1 MRRLPAYALGLGIAA
16 SAFARPAF
24 ADADAQRGRA
34 EMAIRAVEADATK
47 GPDPSR
53 FRYVPPTPAQRVAA
67 GELLLRTGDFDRAVD
82 TLSKVL
88 ELFRRGEVP
97 ESAYADASF
106 LIGEAYFQSNQYLS
120 ARRHYRDIFDHATQS
135 AFTAYAGRA
144 ISRLVDIA
152 LRTSDL
158 DSLDYVFA
166 RLSSLPVTD
175 PSGSLAYARAKAL
188 YARHSLTDARN
199 AVNAVPPGAEYAL
212 QGQYLLGVILTKEA
226 TTAAQPAASG
236 ASATAATSGTAATPA
251 AALPK
256 FGPAIDQFR
265 RVARMPATT
274 PAQRHVVDLAWMAV
288 GRLCYEAEAYPEA
301 AEAYSHVSRQSA
313 EFSMMLH
320 ELAWVYVR
328 VGDFQRAQRALE
340 VLSIADPNNLDIA
353 DGSLLRA
360 DLLLR
365 SGEFDK
371 ALTLYR
377 SVRGRFDPIR
387 DQVDRFIA
395 TTSDP
400 ASYYDRLTADPDI
413 QTDDKLPPLAL
424 AWAREQAEDENVFV
438 VIDDMNRSRDLVRQS
453 RRLATRLNG
462 VLAVP
467 TRAKAFPEI
476 RAALEHA
483 MSLSNKLAK
492 ARVGLGQGFDDVAG
506 DANGEL
512 ASVRQERRI
521 LQKKLLGLPV
531 TSADFAQRDDAGARQ
546 WNKVSQS
553 LQQLTVEADK
563 LRAIVNALNRVLRE
577 GQGLGVNQNAA
588 TRDRFKL
595 EVEANERDLAGYEQ
609 RIEQYREAIETGRVQ
624 SGFGDQRYIDDDQSR
639 HRYRD
644 LLTREATLAAAGQ
657 DSAGDAAAYA
667 RSIQPILARADAIDL
682 RLEGTRA
689 ELERNATSQAD
700 ALRAKIQEELAS
712 IEVKAAALDQID
724 QEARIVVGQVA
735 MKAFAAVH
743 ERLKG
748 IVLRADV
755 GVAQEAWEEREEQA
769 RRVRSLQR
777 ERAREE
783 QMLNDELREV
793 LEDAEEDQ

>member
-1 MRRLPAYALGLGIAA
+1 MRRLPASALALGIAA
-16 SAFARPAF
+16 SAFSRPVF
-24 ADADAQRGRA
+24 ADATAQRGRA

-53 FRYVPPTPAQRVAA
+53 YRYVPPTPAQRVAA
-67 GELLLRTGDFDRAVD
+67 GELLLRTGDYDRAVE

-88 ELFRRGEVP
+88 ELARRGEVP
-97 ESAYADASF
+97 ESANADATY
-106 LIGEAYFQSNQYLS
+106 LIAEAYFQSNQYLS
-120 ARRHYRDIFDHATQS
+120 ARRHDREILDKGAQS
-135 AFTAYAGRA
+135 SASAYVGRA
-144 ISRLVDIA
+144 ISRLVDVA
-152 LRTSDL
+152 LRTNDL

-175 PSGSLAYARAKAL
+175 ASGSLAYARAKAL
-188 YARHSLTDARN
+188 FARHSFTDARN
-199 AVNAVPPGAEYAL
+199 AVAAVPSGSEYAL

-226 TTAAQPAASG
+226 TTTAQAASG
-236 ASATAATSGTAATPA
+236 APAASSQAGGTAAAAPA
-251 AALPK
+251 VAPK

-265 RVARMPATT
+265 KVARMPATT
-274 PAQRHVVDLAWMAV
+274 PSQRHVVDLAWMAV

-301 AEAYSHVSRQSA
+301 AEAYSHVSRQSP
-313 EFSMMLH
+313 EFSTMMH
-320 ELAWVYVR
+320 ELSWVYVR
-328 VGDFQRAQRALE
+328 VGDYQRAQRALE
-340 VLSIADPNNLDIA
+340 VLSIADPNNLEIA

-387 DQVDRFIA
+387 EQVDRFIA

-413 QTDDKLPPLAL
+413 QTDDKVPPLAL
-424 AWAREQAEDENVFV
+424 AWAREQAEDENVFS
-438 VIDDMNRSRDLVRQS
+438 VIDDVNRSRDLVRQS

-483 MSLSNKLAK
+483 MSLSNKIAK

-506 DANGEL
+506 EGRGEL
-512 ASVRQERRI
+512 ASVRQERRA
-521 LQKKLLGLPV
+521 LQKRLLSLPV
-531 TSADFAQRDDAGARQ
+531 TSAEFSQRDDVGVRQ
-546 WNKVSQS
+546 WNEVSQS

-563 LRAIVNALNRVLRE
+563 LRAMVNALKRVLKE
-577 GQGLGVNQNAA
+577 GESAGVTQNAA
-588 TRDRFKL
+588 TRERFAL
-595 EVEANERDLAGYEQ
+595 EVEANERDLDGYEQ
-609 RIEQYREAIETGRVQ
+609 RIEQYREAIENGRVQ
-624 SGFGDQRYIDDDQSR
+624 SGFGDQRYVDDDQAR
-639 HRYRD
+639 RRYRD
-644 LLTREATLAAAGQ
+644 LLTREAALAAAGQ
-657 DSAGDAAAYA
+657 DSGDAAEYG
-667 RSIQPILARADAIDL
+667 RSIQPILARADAVDL
-682 RLEGTRA
+682 RLDGMRA
-689 ELERNATSQAD
+689 ELERNAVSQAEV
-700 ALRAKIQEELAS
+700 LRAKIGDEIATIETRSAS
-712 IEVKAAALDQID
+712 LDQVD
-724 QEARIVVGQVA
+724 QEARVVVGEVA

-755 GVAQEAWEEREEQA
+755 GIVQEAWEEREEEA

-793 LEDAEEDQ
+793 LEDAEEEQ

>member
-16 SAFARPAF
+16 SAYACPVF
-24 ADADAQRGRA
+24 ADAAAQRGHA
-34 EMAIRAVEADATK
+34 EMAIRAVEVDATK

-67 GELLLRTGDFDRAVD
+67 GELLLRTGDFDRAVE

-120 ARRHYRDIFDHATQS
+120 ARRHYRDIFDHATQP
-135 AFTAYAGRA
+135 AFTVYAGRS

-166 RLSSLPVTD
+166 RLASLPVTD
-175 PSGSLAYARAKAL
+175 PSGSLAYARSKAL
-188 YARHSLTDARN
+188 YARHSLSDAKN
-199 AVNAVPPGAEYAL
+199 AVNAVPAGAEYAL

-226 TTAAQPAASG
+226 TSAAQAQAP
-236 ASATAATSGTAATPA
+236 SAGTPQTTALA
-251 AALPK
+251 AAARPK

-274 PAQRHVVDLAWMAV
+274 PAQRRVVDLAWMAV

-313 EFSMMLH
+313 EFSTMLH
-320 ELAWVYVR
+320 ELSWVYVR

-340 VLSIADPNNLDIA
+340 VLSIADPNNLDVA

-387 DQVDRFIA
+387 DQVDHFIA

-400 ASYYDRLTADPDI
+400 AAYYDRLTADPDI
-413 QTDDKLPPLAL
+413 QTDDKLPPLVL
-424 AWAREQAEDENVFV
+424 AWAREQAEDANVFV
-438 VIDDMNRSRDLVRQS
+438 VIDDVNRSRDLVRQS
-453 RRLATRLNG
+453 RRLAGRLNG

-492 ARVGLGQGFDDVAG
+492 ARLGLGQGFDEVAG
-506 DANGEL
+506 DTNGEL
-512 ASVRQERRI
+512 ASVRQERRA
-521 LQKKLLGLPV
+521 LQKRLLGLPV
-531 TSADFAQRDDAGARQ
+531 TSAEFSQRDDAGVRQ
-546 WNKVSQS
+546 WNKVSQA

-563 LRAIVNALNRVLRE
+563 LRAMVNALKRVLV
-577 GQGLGVNQNAA
+577 QGESLGVNQNAA

-595 EVEANERDLAGYEQ
+595 EVEANERDLQGYEQ
-609 RIEQYREAIETGRVQ
+609 RIDQYREAIETGRVQ
-624 SGFGDQRYIDDDQSR
+624 SGFGDQRYLDDDQAR

-644 LLTREATLAAAGQ
+644 LLARESALAAAGQ
-657 DSAGDAAAYA
+657 DSGDAAEYA
-667 RSIQPILARADAIDL
+667 RSIQPILARADVVDL

-689 ELERNATSQAD
+689 ELERNATAQAEV
-700 ALRAKIQEELAS
+700 LRTKIQEELAN
-712 IEVKAAALDQID
+712 IELRAATLDQVD

-755 GVAQEAWEEREEQA
+755 GIAQEAWEEREEQA